1 MGKAIEINFKK
12 NEKGLKRDF
21 GQLFYRQMPVRSD
34 KKDYIESSAKML
46 HTIKD
51 FVTRI
56 PASYELAMELTLR
69 IYIIRFYM
77 MLEKLTEDEKE
88 IYIRMNPVTQSNTIL
103 MGIFHCIE
111 TESFFEALNIVQCSP
126 DTNIHNFADMVNEF
140 CGYDEKMRTLMFFA
154 IESLKFKASSD
165 KAAVAFI
172 RHMTQVANEEEEEL
186 IKNIREREKVQINEG
201 VPCPLVIPQRYIKK
215 VEDKMDKSWMIEEQL
230 SSCEKVLFTTEEHSQ
245 LTKQEIAET
254 KYKNLE
260 DPINQMIL
268 RNYIPDTEKQEER
281 RVSTPGDAGIRYKKT
296 DRSHI
301 FKPVRTGVF

>member
-1 MGKAIEINFKK
+1 MGKAIEITFKK

-21 GQLFYRQMPVRSD
+21 GQLFYRQMPVQSG

-77 MLEKLTEDEKE
+77 MLEELTEDEKE
-88 IYIRMNPVTQSNTIL
+88 IYIRMYPVTQSNTIL

-111 TESFFEALNIVQCSP
+111 TESFFEALHMVQCSP
-126 DTNIHNFADMVNEF
+126 DTDLHNFADMVDEF

-154 IESLKFKASSD
+154 IEPLKFKASSD
-165 KAAVAFI
+165 KEAVAFI
-172 RHMTQVANEEEEEL
+172 RHMTQTANKEEEDL
-186 IKNIREREKVQINEG
+186 IKNIRKREKVQINDG
-201 VPCPLVIPQRYIKK
+201 VPCPLVIPQWYIKK
-215 VEDKMDKSWMIEEQL
+215 AEDKMDKPWMIEEQL
-230 SSCEKVLFTTEEHSQ
+230 SLGEKALFTTEEHSQ
-245 LTKQEIAET
+245 LTKQDIAET
-254 KYKNLE
+254 KYENLV
-260 DPINQMIL
+260 DPINQMVL

-281 RVSTPGDAGIRYKKT
+281 TVSSPGDAGIRYKKT
-296 DRSHI
+296 EHSHI
-301 FKPVRTGVF
+301 FKPVKTGVL